1 MARHSSQY
9 SDGELAISQILFA
22 PRPKV
27 PMRLGPT
34 ANFFLSEVFLLAK
47 VIGVVGLTT
56 GCNFLAEVKITSIAG
71 HLS

>member
-1 MARHSSQY
+1 
-9 SDGELAISQILFA
+9 
-22 PRPKV
+22 
-27 PMRLGPT
+27 MRLGPT

-47 VIGVVGLTT
+47 VVGMAGLTT